1 MNLGW
6 LSEYLRLPA
15 RVYAAIAVIAG
26 AILVAPERLL
36 SGLGLDEFRNDHR
49 EWLRY
54 ALVAALALLVAEL
67 GQQLWLN
74 IKAARRAAVA
84 KAEATAKARSEA
96 AENAVEGKRGPIEHL
111 RWLASDEKLMLIPFI
126 AENVR
131 ARRVPMN
138 SAALKALIGAGI
150 LGQPEQV
157 AYQDFAAGP
166 NMVEVYI
173 QPWAMEYLRQHREL
187 LSLTW
192 RPDDRP

>member
-1 MNLGW
+1 
-6 LSEYLRLPA
+6 
-15 RVYAAIAVIAG
+15 VYAAIAVISG
-26 AILVAPERLL
+26 AIFMAPERLL
-36 SGLGLDEFRNDHR
+36 SVLGLDELLNDHR
-49 EWLRY
+49 EWLSY

-67 GQQLWLN
+67 GQQLWLYLKA
-74 IKAARRAAVA
+74 KAARRAAAA
-84 KAEATAKARSEA
+84 KAEATA
-96 AENAVEGKRGPIEHL
+96 AEKAVEGKREAIERL

-150 LGQPEQV
+150 LGQSEQV
-157 AYQDFAAGP
+157 AYDDFAAGP

-187 LSLTW
+187 LSLA
-192 RPDDRP
+192 

>member
-1 MNLGW
+1 VNLGW

-15 RVYAAIAVIAG
+15 RVYAAIAVISG
-26 AILVAPERLL
+26 AILLAPERLL
-36 SGLGLDEFRNDHR
+36 SVLGLDELRNDHR
-49 EWLRY
+49 GWLGY
-54 ALVAALALLVAEL
+54 ALVAALALLVAAL
-67 GQQLWLN
+67 GQQLWLYLKA
-74 IKAARRAAVA
+74 KAARRAAVA
-84 KAEATAKARSEA
+84 KAEATAKAESEA
-96 AENAVEGKRGPIEHL
+96 AEKAVEGKRGSIETL

-157 AYQDFAAGP
+157 AYHDFAAGQY
-166 NMVEVYI
+166 MVEVYI

-187 LSLTW
+187 LGL
-192 RPDDRP
+192 D

>member
-1 MNLGW
+1 MNLRW

-15 RVYAAIAVIAG
+15 RVYAAIAVISG
-26 AILVAPERLL
+26 AILLVPERLL
-36 SGLGLDEFRNDHR
+36 PLLGLDELRNDHR

-54 ALVAALALLVAEL
+54 ALVAALALLVTEL
-67 GQQLWLN
+67 GQQLRLYL
-74 IKAARRAAVA
+74 KARAARRAAVA
-84 KAEATAKARSEA
+84 NAEAREK
-96 AENAVEGKRGPIEHL
+96 AVEGKREAIERL

-150 LGQPEQV
+150 LEQPEQV
-157 AYQDFAAGP
+157 AYDDFAAGP

-187 LSLTW
+187 LSIA
-192 RPDDRP
+192 